1 MQKTAMSHIRII
13 GGVLRGRKIPVPPVH
28 GLRPT
33 PDRIRE
39 TIFNWL
45 AGECRGATV
54 LDCFSGSG
62 ALGFE
67 ALSRGAEC
75 VTLIEQN
82 RKAGDNLKQQIEKLN
97 LNHIKLRA
105 GDALAEIPGLDAK
118 YSIVF
123 IDPPYALSGMR
134 ENALNS
140 LIDHHRLADGAQIYL
155 EWPQG
160 ETYELSHPDLS
171 WRKHKKAGQVHYAIA
186 EWRLSR

>member
-1 MQKTAMSHIRII
+1 M
-13 GGVLRGRKIPVPPVH
+13 LRGRKIPVLSVS

-45 AGECRGATV
+45 AAECRGATV

-62 ALGFE
+62 VLGFE
-67 ALSRGAEC
+67 ALSRGADS
-75 VTLIEQN
+75 VTLIEQDRN
-82 RKAGDNLKQQIEKLN
+82 AGDNLKQQIEKLK
-97 LNHIKLRA
+97 LNNIELRA
-105 GDALAEIPGLDAK
+105 GDALAVIPGLGEE
-118 YSIVF
+118 YNIVF
-123 IDPPYALSGMR
+123 IDPPYALTAMR
-134 ENALNS
+134 ENTLNS
-140 LIDHHRLADGAQIYL
+140 LIEHKRLADGAQIYV

-160 ETYELSHPDLS
+160 ETFELSHPNLS

>member
-1 MQKTAMSHIRII
+1 MKKTALSQIRII
-13 GGVLRGRKIPVPPVH
+13 GGMLRGSKIPVPSVN

-45 AGECRGATV
+45 AAACRGATV

-67 ALSRGAEC
+67 ALSRGADS
-75 VTLIEQN
+75 VTLIEQDS
-82 RKAGDNLKQQIEKLN
+82 KAGGNLKQQIERLSLDN
-97 LNHIKLRA
+97 IKLYT
-105 GDALAEIPGLDAK
+105 GDALALIPELAQV

-123 IDPPYALSGMR
+123 IDPPYALTQMR
-134 ENALNS
+134 ENVLSS
-140 LIDHHRLADGAQIYL
+140 LINNHRLTDGAQIYL
-155 EWPQG
+155 EWPEG
-160 ETYELSHPDLS
+160 ETFEFNDPNLC

>member
-1 MQKTAMSHIRII
+1 MQETAMSHIRII
-13 GGVLRGRKIPVPPVH
+13 GGMLRGRKIPVPPVQ

-45 AGECRGATV
+45 AAECRRATV

-67 ALSRGAEC
+67 AFSRGADS
-75 VTLIEQN
+75 VTLIEQD
-82 RKAGDNLKQQIEKLN
+82 RTAGDNLQQQMKKL
-97 LNHIKLRA
+97 KLGNVKLYA
-105 GDALAEIPGLDAK
+105 GDALAVIPGLGEQ
-118 YSIVF
+118 YSMVF
-123 IDPPYALSGMR
+123 IDPPYALAHLR
-134 ENALNS
+134 ENALDS
-140 LIDHHRLADGAQIYL
+140 LIDHHRLTDGAQIYL

-160 ETYELSHPDLS
+160 ETFELSHPNLS

>member
-1 MQKTAMSHIRII
+1 MKKTAMSQIRII
-13 GGVLRGRKIPVPPVH
+13 GGMLRGSKLPVPPVD

-45 AGECRGATV
+45 ASECRGATV

-67 ALSRGAEC
+67 ALSRGADS
-75 VTLIEQN
+75 VTLIEQDS
-82 RKAGDNLKQQIEKLN
+82 KAADNLKQQIERLR
-97 LNHIKLRA
+97 LNHINVYT
-105 GDALAEIPGLDAK
+105 GDALALIPELGQA
-118 YSIVF
+118 YSMVF
-123 IDPPYALSGMR
+123 IDPPYAFTHMR
-134 ENALNS
+134 EKVLSS
-140 LIDHHRLADGAQIYL
+140 LIDNHRLTEGAQIYL

-160 ETYELSHPDLS
+160 ETFELSDPKLC

>member
-1 MQKTAMSHIRII
+1 MSHIRII
-13 GGVLRGRKIPVPPVH
+13 GGVLRGRKIPVPPVR

-45 AGECRGATV
+45 AAECRGATV

-67 ALSRGAEC
+67 AFSRGADS
-75 VTLIEQN
+75 VTLIEMD
-82 RKAGDNLKQQIEKLN
+82 RAAGDNLKNQIERLN
-97 LNHIKLRA
+97 LDNLKLCA
-105 GDALAEIPGLDAK
+105 GDALAVIPGLGEQ
-118 YSIVF
+118 YNMVF
-123 IDPPYALSGMR
+123 IDPPYALARLR
-134 ENALNS
+134 EKTLNS
-140 LIDHHRLADGAQIYL
+140 LIDHHRLADGALIYL

-160 ETYELSHPDLS
+160 ETFELSHPNLS